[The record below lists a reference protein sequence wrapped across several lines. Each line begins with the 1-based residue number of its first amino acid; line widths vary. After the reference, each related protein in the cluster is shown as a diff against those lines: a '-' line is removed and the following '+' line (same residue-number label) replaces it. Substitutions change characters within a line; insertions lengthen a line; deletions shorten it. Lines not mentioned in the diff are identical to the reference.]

1 MNMKSKL
8 STPPY
13 DCKHISPSSVYDIS
27 RLEQLSIQDAKEI
40 LSLSPSRED
49 LQQRNVKSPPE
60 MKRANNSKT
69 PPNFPITLLSAPK
82 SLYIEDAFDRQHAQ
96 YSCWPSLTLLPR
108 KSDYA
113 STFFE

>member
-1 MNMKSKL
+1 MKTK
-8 STPPY
+8 STPPHE
-13 DCKHISPSSVYDIS
+13 CKHISPTSVYDVV

-40 LSLSPSRED
+40 LALSPSREE
-49 LQQRNVKSPPE
+49 LQQRNLKSPPE
-60 MKRANNSKT
+60 MKRTHSGEMT
-69 PPNFPITLLSAPK
+69 PNFPIALLSAPK

-96 YSCWPSLTLLPR
+96 YSCWPTLKLLPR

>member
-1 MNMKSKL
+1 MNKNANSSSL
-8 STPPY
+8 PH
-13 DCKHISPSSVYDIS
+13 DCKHISPSSVIDVA
-27 RLEQLSIQDAKEI
+27 RLEHLSIQDAKEI
-40 LSLSPSRED
+40 LSLSPSREE

-60 MKRANNSKT
+60 MKRAQT
-69 PPNFPITLLSAPK
+69 GETVPNFPIALLSAPK
-82 SLYIEDAFDRQHAQ
+82 SLHIEDAFDRQHAQ

>member
-1 MNMKSKL
+1 MNKNANS
-8 STPPY
+8 STPPN
-13 DCKHISPSSVYDIS
+13 DCKHISPTSVYDVA

-40 LSLSPSRED
+40 LSLSPSREA
-49 LQQRNVKSPPE
+49 LQQKTLKSPPE
-60 MKRANNSKT
+60 MKRAQNGET
-69 PPNFPITLLSAPK
+69 VPNFPIALLSAPK
-82 SLYIEDAFDRQHAQ
+82 SLHIEDAFDRQHAQ